1 MQWLGNHRG
10 WTAVVESAWLPALA
24 WLLSLGLVAWLA
36 AGAFWAWRDTPPL
49 IALPQHDADPR
60 SVAAKIMRHAG
71 GAPSAS
77 AAAATQAAAPPFT
90 LVGLAT
96 GFGSERGFALFETV
110 DGQRRAVL
118 AGDGTAEGW
127 TLIAIRPDRVV
138 LERAGRTVELALA
151 EARSPDSSDEA
162 PSRP

>member
-10 WTAVVESAWLPALA
+10 WAAVVESAWLPALA
-24 WLLSLGLVAWLA
+24 RLLSLGLVAWLA
-36 AGAFWAWRDTPPL
+36 AGAFWAWQGTPPL

-77 AAAATQAAAPPFT
+77 VAAAAQAAAPPFT

-96 GFGSERGFALFETV
+96 GFGSERGFALLETA
-110 DGQRRAVL
+110 DGQRHAVL

-127 TLIAIRPDRVV
+127 ALIAIRPDRVV
-138 LERAGRTVELALA
+138 LERDGRAVELALA
-151 EARSPDSSDEA
+151 EAQGRNPPGDT

>member
-24 WLLSLGLVAWLA
+24 WLLALSLVAWLA
-36 AGAFWAWRDTPPL
+36 AGAFWAWQSTPPL
-49 IALPQHDADPR
+49 IALPRHDADPR

-77 AAAATQAAAPPFT
+77 VAAATQAAAPPFT

-96 GFGSERGFALFETV
+96 GFGSERGFALFETA

-118 AGDGTAEGW
+118 AGDSTAEGW
-127 TLIAIRPDRVV
+127 ALIAIRPDRVV
-138 LERAGRTVELALA
+138 LERDGRAVELTLA
-151 EARSPDSSDEA
+151 EAQGRDSPGDT
-162 PSRP
+162 PPRP